1 MLAWLWFRQTVSFGF
16 VLATL
21 LAALGTLVVVWG
33 SFGSA
38 SLACDLL
45 AVWMTAMMVLIMTI
59 YRCYPDALT
68 THPTVMASLI
78 LLPVAWLRADP
89 MLIPLDEIM
98 ITSLF
103 GVTFVVASVTLSEGS
118 RHLAPGETALLS
130 LGETPLAILLAL
142 LILAEYPSVQTLV
155 GEGIIMAAVGWS
167 QWAMLRAER
176 QSLKRQ

>member
-1 MLAWLWFRQTVSFGF
+1 
-16 VLATL
+16 
-21 LAALGTLVVVWG
+21 
-33 SFGSA
+33 
-38 SLACDLL
+38 
-45 AVWMTAMMVLIMTI
+45 MTAMMVLIMTI
-59 YRCYPDALT
+59 YRCYPDAPT
-68 THPTVMASLI
+68 TLPTVMASLI

-142 LILAEYPSVQTLV
+142 LILA
-155 GEGIIMAAVGWS
+155 
-167 QWAMLRAER
+167 
-176 QSLKRQ
+176 